1 LGISKP
7 TLELDKQG
15 VSLDCIFCKITS
27 GEMPAT
33 FVAESEHAVAF
44 NDINPAQPVHVLIVP
59 RAHYTDVAELAVA
72 DADVL
77 ADLIQ
82 LGVRVAE
89 LTSTGSFRLQF
100 NTGKEAGQTVFHAHG
115 HITSTTPRA

>member
-1 LGISKP
+1 
-7 TLELDKQG
+7 
-15 VSLDCIFCKITS
+15 
-27 GEMPAT
+27 MPAT

>member
-1 LGISKP
+1 
-7 TLELDKQG
+7 
-15 VSLDCIFCKITS
+15 LDCIFCKITK
-27 GEMPAT
+27 GEIPAT

-44 NDINPAQPVHVLIVP
+44 NDISPRQPVHVLVVP
-59 RAHYTDVAELAVA
+59 RIHYTDVAELAVS
-72 DADVL
+72 DAAVL
-77 ADLIQ
+77 ADVIQ

-100 NTGKEAGQTVFHAHG
+100 NTGAEAGKTVFHAHA